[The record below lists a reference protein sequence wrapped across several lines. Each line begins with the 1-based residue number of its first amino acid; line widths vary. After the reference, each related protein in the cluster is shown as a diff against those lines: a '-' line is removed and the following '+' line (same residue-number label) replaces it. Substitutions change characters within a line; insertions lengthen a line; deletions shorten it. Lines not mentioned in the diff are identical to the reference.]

1 MFWELRAKIRSGSF
15 EWDALV
21 NFPWKIENTDGKTY
35 LRDMGRT
42 RTPTLRYYKKMEQKR
57 YAVKT
62 SLLQELRLRDKKNVL
77 QRGIFQQQWVLLSQE
92 YYEQEKEE

>member
-1 MFWELRAKIRSGSF
+1 
-15 EWDALV
+15 
-21 NFPWKIENTDGKTY
+21 
-35 LRDMGRT
+35 
-42 RTPTLRYYKKMEQKR
+42 MEQKR

-62 SLLQELRLRDKKNVL
+62 SLLQELRLRDLKNVL

>member
-1 MFWELRAKIRSGSF
+1 
-15 EWDALV
+15 
-21 NFPWKIENTDGKTY
+21 
-35 LRDMGRT
+35 
-42 RTPTLRYYKKMEQKR
+42 MEQKR

-62 SLLQELRLRDKKNVL
+62 SLLQELRLSVKEDKKNVL